1 MKKLLLALAIGTA
14 ISTGASAVTC
24 GENQQPDYTN
34 SYCVD
39 DPQAT
44 TTYSSMQD
52 VYNDLDTKEKEMFVT
67 EGCNGMYQIFLTQL
81 INVRS
86 RTTLTCD
93 AVCKVQR
100 SSFLPLGA
108 FSKSDD
114 MSTKLLN
121 NSLKWVAKAV
131 MEKDPELTSGDSIY
145 YDFLKRCQVY
155 PGAVLNFYQRIIDA
169 KFGGDVNKAIEFFDN
184 NPQFI
189 NKQ

>member
-52 VYNDLDTKEKEMFVT
+52 VYNDLDPKEKEEFVT
-67 EGCNGMYQIFLTQL
+67 GGCNGLYQTFLTQL

-86 RTTLTCD
+86 QTSLICD
-93 AVCKVQR
+93 AVCKVKK
-100 SSFLPLGA
+100 SSFLPLGEW
-108 FSKSDD
+108 SKDGD
-114 MSTKLLN
+114 INIVLLN
-121 NSLKWVAKAV
+121 QSLRWVATAV
-131 MEKDPELTSGDSIY
+131 MKKDPELTSGDSIY
-145 YDFLKRCQVY
+145 FDFLKRCQEK
-155 PGAVLNFYQRIIDA
+155 PGAVINIFQRIVDT
-169 KFGGDVNKAIEFFDN
+169 KFGGDVNKALK
-184 NPQFI
+184 FI
-189 NKQ
+189 DSLE